1 MCAAFPF
8 SWTVFSLPP
17 FWLFHWN
24 QFTHGIHYVSND
36 WLFQG
41 GKSWTILQ
49 PFLHIE
55 YKFHEV
61 YVFKY
66 LAYKLTLLG
75 KSTRSKC
82 VGRRC
87 EIEKNSFDNSHI
99 HFRFHFLVATLARV
113 NEVCE
118 RNGRAE
124 KNQHSIRIVFRKARF
139 GSIFPSFRVSGMKR
153 KKNDA
158 SLMYRWLQGRWSR
171 RCANHKIWANTLW
184 LNGNKCAPANK
195 SKFLPNRRFMG
206 VFVMLLLLPLELWLA
221 VSVEQSRIWIW
232 NDWPDESARAT
243 YRAPSLVQFTWIPTR
258 VHQYR
263 VVHLHHP
270 ILTC

>member
-1 MCAAFPF
+1 MGERKKINIRLELCLEKLDLGQF
-8 SWTVFSLPP
+8 
-17 FWLFHWN
+17 FHPSKYQGWN
-24 QFTHGIHYVSND
+24 
-36 WLFQG
+36 
-41 GKSWTILQ
+41 
-49 PFLHIE
+49 E
-55 YKFHEV
+55 
-61 YVFKY
+61 
-66 LAYKLTLLG
+66 
-75 KSTRSKC
+75 
-82 VGRRC
+82 
-87 EIEKNSFDNSHI
+87 
-99 HFRFHFLVATLARV
+99 
-113 NEVCE
+113 
-118 RNGRAE
+118 
-124 KNQHSIRIVFRKARF
+124 
-139 GSIFPSFRVSGMKR
+139 

-258 VHQYR
+258 VHQYQCR
-263 VVHLHHP
+263 TFTSPNSYMLVIFSHK
-270 ILTC
+270 IRRTQ